1 MTDFPLIFVF
11 IIQNVRISA
20 LNFAVRAHKYLV
32 LINNTIKP
40 KSLKPRLLFPCG
52 PLRSPGAIAPG
63 NFREI

>member
-32 LINNTIKP
+32 FNK
-40 KSLKPRLLFPCG
+40 
-52 PLRSPGAIAPG
+52 
-63 NFREI
+63 